1 MELRLGDD
9 EVAELRRLLSD
20 TLRDLSSEIAD
31 TDNAEFR
38 RNLRARRQLLERV
51 HQELGTST

>member
-9 EVAELRRLLSD
+9 EVAELRRLLTD

-51 HQELGTST
+51 HQELGTRP

>member
-9 EVAELRRLLSD
+9 EAAELRRLLSD